1 MVCTQNTEK
10 FTNLITQFFL
20 VFFQT
25 WGSEES
31 IIANGSFCMTISDK
45 WIAKEKAL
53 ILQIFATFTR
63 KVDRDWEV
71 ETNSWTSIRKN
82 LLSPNL

>member
-1 MVCTQNTEK
+1 MHSKYRKIHK
-10 FTNLITQFFL
+10 FDYAVLSC
-20 VFFQT
+20 FFQT